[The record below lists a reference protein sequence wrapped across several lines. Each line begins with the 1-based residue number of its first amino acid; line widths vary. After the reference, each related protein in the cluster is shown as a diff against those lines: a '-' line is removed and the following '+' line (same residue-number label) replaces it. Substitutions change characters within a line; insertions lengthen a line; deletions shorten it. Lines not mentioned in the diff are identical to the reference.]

1 MNLAEKYLTERCII
15 KYRNE
20 GEKYHVK
27 IGNRFLSEDGWMPV
41 DDIDPE
47 TLKDTKGDSN
57 WDIIKIYSPCP
68 NPSRIEDLYNPNR
81 SKLIWT
87 FEKIEYTISEIEKAL
102 DIPEGSLKI
111 IS

>member
-1 MNLAEKYLTERCII
+1 MNLAEKYLTEGCII
-15 KYRNE
+15 KYASNNN
-20 GEKYHVK
+20 YYVK
-27 IGNRFLSEDGWMPV
+27 IGNRFLGEDGWMLV

-47 TLKDTKGDSN
+47 TLKDIDGDSN

-68 NPSRIEDLYNPNR
+68 NPIRIEDLYDPSR
-81 SKLIWT
+81 SELIWT
-87 FEKIEYTISEIEKAL
+87 FKKFEYTISEIEEAL